1 MLNDTKLR
9 EGVNSSLYLVPA
21 VLVRINV
28 FSAVL
33 AKRPPA
39 EDFRPVQIDLP
50 VRSREPVVVDSAR
63 APSKQIFIEG
73 GRVQFGLRSILEFA
87 QEYRQLLTSQW
98 SSH

>member
-1 MLNDTKLR
+1 MLNETKLR

-33 AKRPPA
+33 AKRPPV

-50 VRSREPVVVDSAR
+50 VSSRDPVIGDSAG
-63 APSKQIFIEG
+63 APSQQIFIEG
-73 GRVQFGLRSILEFA
+73 ERVQFGRLILEFG
-87 QEYRQLLTSQW
+87 QVNRQLLTSHW
-98 SSH
+98 SPH